1 MKKTPELSMVTTMF
15 HANGLLS
22 PAHSNQKKSESP
34 EQTSSMLFFFHSS
47 FLFLLAF
54 LLLLVVLAQA
64 AGARGERK
72 GEGEPQTLYVGLGA
86 EYQSIQE
93 AIDHASNGDAIV
105 LENGSYREN
114 IVSERL
120 IQITGNS
127 TQNCIIQGN
136 ASDMG
141 NDTVISG
148 AFSLT
153 NLSVIPDNYDVERGL
168 TAIHLFYPHPEN
180 FPENLT
186 SIIVEG
192 VLVRNASTGLVIEG
206 PGGESASLLV
216 NDRMFLMGLNIS
228 QCETGIYITGL
239 NGTTIEDSKFLVD
252 DVGIRLEDAH
262 RTKISATDF
271 VSEHGEGNI
280 TNGTGLLSEKASMTR
295 VGSCSFHNLSKG
307 VVLGDEAQM
316 GVNTFAGNDVGIYIE
331 NGSKNTIFSNF
342 FDVARTYDI
351 VVEGSKS
358 IGNSVRRNL
367 FTVGGFVRLP
377 KIQVQEGVNLT
388 QNDYLN
394 VFVFGGDGA
403 LLTGG
408 EVKFEN
414 QQDGVIY
421 ATPHYGGV
429 GTTTFSGVIFN
440 QLVTT
445 GLWYGETQFMSVS
458 TTISIYYEG
467 WEETKVFPT
476 SPDARSSPV
485 EFRHPLNADV
495 TVKEEN
501 FIEKRYFIKDY
512 SKKTGNATISFWVDN
527 LEIGDAGVLVEVYV
541 FSLANDTEEKIY
553 SDRILVKGRWSTE
566 VELYYTFKKGDYQ
579 IKVVLNS
586 DGKIYETNTTNNII
600 TSDVFTMERGDEDD
614 FNETV
619 LYIGAGA
626 FLVLVFIFF
635 GILFFAYLKAGEE
648 IEKER
653 GKAGVGGAGR
663 EKRKVLVA
671 YGELGTRISLKR
683 ELEEE
688 GYDVSLAKTSFELL
702 DLIKNEKFDAV
713 VCSALFSG
721 MPLQK
726 LVAKIKEAGAGA
738 PIIILQG
745 RDAREIEGTTSFA
758 FSGAVGEIGDLRK
771 QLRKLLPGKEGEFVF
786 ECSKC
791 EAKLKAKKPGASK
804 CPMCGEVNY
813 VGKIGEK
820 EEVKEEA
827 PKDEVAG
834 EGKKKEE
841 VKEEAS
847 KDEVAGEGKKKEK
860 EVKEEASKDE
870 VAGEGKKKEEETNE
884 IEEGATEGKESGDTE
899 KEKDAQEEG
908 TGEKGPSDE
917 SSAGEKEEKQS
928 EFAGFHS

>member
-1 MKKTPELSMVTTMF
+1 
-15 HANGLLS
+15 
-22 PAHSNQKKSESP
+22 
-34 EQTSSMLFFFHSS
+34 MLFLFHSS
-47 FLFLLAF
+47 FLFILAVLLA
-54 LLLLVVLAQA
+54 LTVLVTA
-64 AGARGERK
+64 AGARGEMR

-114 IVSERL
+114 IVSEPL

-127 TQNCIIQGN
+127 TQHCIIQGN

-141 NDTVISG
+141 NDTLISG

-153 NLSVIPDNYDVERGL
+153 NLSVIPDNYGVEREL
-168 TAIHLFYPHPEN
+168 TAIHLFYPDPEN

-192 VLVRNASTGLVIEG
+192 VLVRNASTGLFIEG
-206 PGGESASLLV
+206 PGEENASLLV
-216 NDRMFLMGLNIS
+216 NDRMLLTGLNIS
-228 QCETGIYITGL
+228 QCGTGVYITGL
-239 NGTTIEDSKFLVD
+239 NGTTIEDSRLLVD
-252 DVGIRLEDAH
+252 DVGILLEDAH
-262 RTKISATDF
+262 GTKIRATDF

-280 TNGTGLLSEKASMTR
+280 TNGTGLLSEKASMTNAW
-295 VGSCSFHNLSKG
+295 SCSFHNLSKG
-307 VVLGDEAQM
+307 VVLGDEAELGM
-316 GVNTFAGNDVGIYIE
+316 NSFAGNDVGIYIK
-331 NGSKNTIFSNF
+331 NGSNNSIFSSF
-342 FDVARTYDI
+342 FDVARTHDI
-351 VVEGSKS
+351 VIEGSQS
-358 IGNSVRRNL
+358 IENSVRRNL
-367 FTVGGFVRLP
+367 FTVGLFVRLP

-388 QNDYLN
+388 QKDYPN

-476 SPDARSSPV
+476 SSDARSSPV

-527 LEIGDAGVLVEVYV
+527 LEIGNAEVLVEVYM
-541 FSLANDTEEKIY
+541 FSLANDTEERIY
-553 SDRILVKGRWSTE
+553 SDRVSVKAMWSTQ
-566 VELYYTFKKGDYQ
+566 VEFYHVFKEGDYQ

-586 DGKIYETNTTNNII
+586 DGKVYETNTTNNII
-600 TSDVFTMERGDEDD
+600 TSDVFTMERGDDGD

-626 FLVLVFIFF
+626 FLVVIFIFF
-635 GILFFAYLKAGEE
+635 GILIFAYMKAGEE

-653 GKAGVGGAGR
+653 GKAGVGGTGR
-663 EKRKVLVA
+663 EKSKVLVA

-702 DLIKNEKFDAV
+702 DVIKNEKFDAV
-713 VCSALFSG
+713 VCSALFPG
-721 MPLQK
+721 VPLQE
-726 LVAKIKEAGAGA
+726 LVTRIKETGAGA

-745 RDAREIEGTTSFA
+745 QDAREIEGATSFA
-758 FSGAVGEIGDLRK
+758 FSGAVGEILGIRK
-771 QLRKLLPGKEGEFVF
+771 QLRRLLPGKGGGFVF

-791 EAKLKAKKPGASK
+791 EARLKTKKPGASK

-813 VGKIGEK
+813 VGKKVDEK
-820 EEVKEEA
+820 KVDEKKVDEKKVDEK
-827 PKDEVAG
+827 KDEVAG
-834 EGKKKEE
+834 VGR
-841 VKEEAS
+841 
-847 KDEVAGEGKKKEK
+847 G
-860 EVKEEASKDE
+860 
-870 VAGEGKKKEEETNE
+870 N
-884 IEEGATEGKESGDTE
+884 EEGATEGKESGDTE

-908 TGEKGPSDE
+908 TDEKGPSGE

-928 EFAGFHS
+928 EFAGFYS